1 MFRVVQTEEAFRY
14 PVGKIWGPYVEELDA
29 SARVGLLREFGGDG
43 VIESGEF
50 GSPCGLRLVDAGGGG
65 GGLLVAS

>member
-1 MFRVVQTEEAFRY
+1 MFRVVQTREAFAY
-14 PVGKIWGPYVEELDA
+14 PVGKVWGPYEEHLDA

-50 GSPCGLRLVDAGGGG
+50 GAPCGMSLVDAGGGG
-65 GGLLVAS
+65 GGLLVAA